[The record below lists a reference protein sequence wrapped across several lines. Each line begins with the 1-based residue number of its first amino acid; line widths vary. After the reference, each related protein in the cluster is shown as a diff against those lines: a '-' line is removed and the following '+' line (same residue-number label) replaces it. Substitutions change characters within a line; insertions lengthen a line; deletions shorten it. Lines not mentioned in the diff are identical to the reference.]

1 MIKIYKQI
9 SLEPF
14 INRDYPKI
22 RAGVNNFVSK
32 DENGN
37 PIETI
42 PIGAEEYV
50 NVNDKYGKIDK
61 SFIYFPIYFTQTFEN
76 IGLFTNEE
84 FITADDLINS
94 APDYFARKTGL
105 NVEYYY
111 TFDEYLVTG
120 TTESQIE
127 YVQLY
132 NKNTPYI
139 IGLNVSNSPSLDF
152 TGVLS
157 ITTDSIIYVIG
168 GQLDNSGNYVPN
180 TGIIYETF
188 LYNKLVQNPLT
199 GEFSEVPYTTFKYY
213 TKGFREDNTVL
224 MALIHEEKYLNVI
237 AEPTVDSDI
246 LFDRGIV
253 NVNERHLRMSEIDT
267 VEQLTRYGQ
276 NFFNVKKS

>member
-1 MIKIYKQI
+1 MIKIYKKI

-14 INRDYPKI
+14 INRDYPII
-22 RAGVNNFVSK
+22 RAGIDTTVAT
-32 DENGN
+32 DEFGN
-37 PIETI
+37 HIETI
-42 PIGAEEYV
+42 PLGADAYV
-50 NVNDKYGKIDK
+50 NKNDKYGKIDR

-76 IGLFTNEE
+76 IGLFTNED
-84 FITADDLINS
+84 FISADDLINS

-127 YVQLY
+127 FVQLY
-132 NKNTPYI
+132 NQNNPYAV
-139 IGLNVSNSPSLDF
+139 GLNVSDSPSDEF

-199 GEFSEVPYTTFKYY
+199 GEYSEVPYTTFKYY
-213 TKGFREDNTVL
+213 TKGFRDYNTVL
-224 MALIHEEKYLNVI
+224 KALIHEEKYLNVVF
-237 AEPTVDSDI
+237 EPTI
-246 LFDRGIV
+246 ENELFFDRGIV
-253 NVNERHLRMSEIDT
+253 NVNERHLRMSEIDS
-267 VEQLTRYGQ
+267 VEQLAKYNQ

>member
-1 MIKIYKQI
+1 MIKIYKKI

-14 INRDYPKI
+14 INRDYPTI
-22 RAGVNNFVSK
+22 RAGIDSITAT

-37 PIETI
+37 HIETI
-42 PIGAEEYV
+42 PLGADAYV
-50 NVNDKYGKIDK
+50 NKNEKYGKIDR

-84 FITADDLINS
+84 FIAADDLINS
-94 APDYFARKTGL
+94 EPDYFTRKTGL

-120 TTESQIE
+120 STESQIE
-127 YVQLY
+127 VVQLY
-132 NKNTPYI
+132 SQNNPYVV
-139 IGLNVSNSPSLDF
+139 GLNVSDTPSLEF

-157 ITTDSIIYVIG
+157 VTTDSVIYVIG

-188 LYNKLVQNPLT
+188 LYDKLVQNPLT
-199 GEFSEVPYTTFKYY
+199 GEYSEIPYTTFKYY
-213 TKGFREDNTVL
+213 TKGIRDYNTVL

-237 AEPTVDSDI
+237 NEPTIDNDL

-253 NVNERHLRMSEIDT
+253 NVNERHLRMSEIDS
-267 VEQLTRYGQ
+267 VEQLIKYNQ
-276 NFFNVKKS
+276 NFFNVKKF